1 MKATDKP
8 DFLALVADVLA
19 YHRQP
24 ASEFVL
30 GVWWEACKAFSME
43 QVQKALQAHAMDP
56 ERGRFAPLVAD
67 VVRVLQGTTTD
78 RAAVAWGRVLTSMQ
92 GIGAY
97 SDIDFG
103 DPAIHAAVRDLG
115 GWPKLCRSDL
125 NELRFVQGRFC
136 ESYRAYVA
144 RGVLECPMVLMGDRS
159 PDVEYEKKG
168 LPLPAARLVGEKPCA
183 EVMRKA
189 PTIANDVLK
198 ALGGGAA

>member
-1 MKATDKP
+1 MKTADKP
-8 DFLALVADVLA
+8 DFLSLVADVLA

-30 GVWWEACKAFSME
+30 GVWWEACKGFSME

-67 VVRVLQGTTTD
+67 VVRVLHGTTTD
-78 RAAVAWGRVLTSMQ
+78 RAAVAWGLVLTNMQ
-92 GIGAY
+92 QTGAY

-168 LPLPAARLVGEKPCA
+168 LPLPTARLVGEKPCA

-189 PTIANDVLK
+189 PAIANDVLK
-198 ALGGGAA
+198 ALGNG

>member
-67 VVRVLQGTTTD
+67 VVRVLQGPTTD

-168 LPLPAARLVGEKPCA
+168 LPLPTARLVGEKPCA

-189 PTIANDVLK
+189 PAIANDVLK
-198 ALGGGAA
+198 ALGNG

>member
-30 GVWWEACKAFSME
+30 GVWWEACKDFSME

-168 LPLPAARLVGEKPCA
+168 LPLPTARLVGEKPCA

-189 PTIANDVLK
+189 PAIANDVLK
-198 ALGGGAA
+198 ALGNG